1 MESTNYINSVNLNQ
15 NTDFPYLVLNVI
27 NGNSYPRNP
36 GFRVMHWHEDIQFI
50 YVLDGEIDVVTL
62 EKRTTLHKGEGFFI
76 NKNVVHL
83 IDKVDVCHYNSFIFP
98 DYFLRFYTGSP
109 AEPIVNQIIGRE
121 DFPVFPI
128 LKTNGNASVLQLL
141 KKLSKK
147 EFIFFKICI
156 QYFRYMHIIWHI
168 IYNYTHF
175 IIPFKYSGFVD
186 TTFLLN

>member
-98 DYFLRFYTGSP
+98 DYFLRFYTGCL

-141 KKLSKK
+141 KKLSSLEQNKTALYPY
-147 EFIFFKICI
+147 EVLSTL
-156 QYFRYMHIIWHI
+156 WHI